1 MYELG
6 GFVPRKRMSS
16 EMSEVFSRRM
26 RLSGIGAAVARRI
39 EANAAECAALAALFN
54 LPAIG
59 SLTGDFR
66 LHHEQR
72 GIIAATLR
80 LRAAVTQTCV
90 ITLEPFDAV
99 VTEDAALRLV
109 PAASIHEAAELV
121 VDADTLEG
129 PDEIPYAGE
138 TIDLGA
144 ILAEQLALALDPYPK
159 KPGATLPPDLGGGAA
174 NPFDALKRLSGRD
187 PPPI

>member
-66 LHHEQR
+66 LRHEQR

-144 ILAEQLALALDPYPK
+144 ILAEPK
-159 KPGATLPPDLGGGAA
+159 KTRRHPAAGFRRRRGQSFRCAETPEWPGPAPDL
-174 NPFDALKRLSGRD
+174 
-187 PPPI
+187 ITEH